1 MVAAL
6 VITGCEPSVT
16 GTGVAADHQNDD
28 GVSLALL
35 GPGNYPT
42 TTVPLQLTP
51 SAGTGVVLEGQRMA
65 DGVVV
70 PSEVDAALRELVVF
84 NTGAVESAQ
93 ALSADIG
100 LSRAN
105 IVAGHHFVAG
115 FSTYRSTGGGSM
127 SDTSLVNL
135 VMRFADQSAAAAAA
149 RALVDTDMTLRRTA
163 IPRHADTP
171 ALAFT
176 MAQGV
181 I

>member
-1 MVAAL
+1 
-6 VITGCEPSVT
+6 
-16 GTGVAADHQNDD
+16 
-28 GVSLALL
+28 
-35 GPGNYPT
+35 
-42 TTVPLQLTP
+42 
-51 SAGTGVVLEGQRMA
+51 
-65 DGVVV
+65 
-70 PSEVDAALRELVVF
+70 
-84 NTGAVESAQ
+84 
-93 ALSADIG
+93 
-100 LSRAN
+100 
-105 IVAGHHFVAG
+105 
-115 FSTYRSTGGGSM
+115 M